1 MTVRTRF
8 APSPT
13 GYLHVGGA
21 RTALFSWLYAKQQ
34 GGQFVLRV
42 EDTDRERSTDAS
54 VQAILDGMA
63 WLGLDAD
70 EGPIFQ
76 TQRFDRYG
84 EVIEQLLAE
93 GKAYKCYC
101 TREELD
107 AVREEQMANK
117 QKPRYNG
124 YWRDRTDVPAGD
136 VPYVIRFRN
145 PLDGVV
151 AWDDAVYGRIE
162 IANSELDDLIIARTD
177 GTPTYNFCVVV
188 DDLDMQI
195 SHVVRGDDHINN
207 TPRQINIMAAL
218 GAELPTFAHLPMIL
232 GEDSKRLSKR
242 HGAVSVL
249 AYKEAGYL
257 PQALLNYLVRLGW
270 SHGDQEEFSMEQ
282 MIELFSLEAV
292 NRGGS
297 VFNTDKLDWLNMST
311 ADGPDTGAV
320 AELLRERANTFVAMV
335 EQSLFFYQPL
345 DGYDEKAAKKNFKE
359 AAIAPL
365 QAVAKKLA
373 DSESWTAE
381 SVHGA
386 IEQTVADLEVG
397 FGKVALPLRIATTG
411 GTASPALD
419 ATLAALGK
427 ETTLKR
433 VEAAIAHIQ
442 AQIAGERYTGSVE
455 VGGSI
460 PPGSTKILKSGRLRV
475 AFFVDVGKLK
485 IHILF
490 GSCTSCVSLISF

>member
-124 YWRDRTDVPAGD
+124 YWRDRTDAPAGD

-162 IANSELDDLIIARTD
+162 IAKSELDDMIIARTD

-232 GEDSKRLSKR
+232 GEDGARLSKR
-242 HGAVSVL
+242 HGAVGVTSFR
-249 AYKEAGYL
+249 EEGIL
-257 PQALLNYLVRLGW
+257 PEALLNYLVRLGW
-270 SHGDQEEFSMEQ
+270 SHGDEEIFSLAQMES
-282 MIELFSLEAV
+282 LFSLDAV
-292 NRGGS
+292 NKSAARFDQEKLLWFNQHYIQHGDVQVLADELRWHQKRLNIAAANAPLLTDVVDAFRDRARTMS
-297 VFNTDKLDWLNMST
+297 QMAQASRFVFEDFD
-311 ADGPDTGAV
+311 DIDP
-320 AELLRERANTFVAMV
+320 
-335 EQSLFFYQPL
+335 
-345 DGYDEKAAKKNFKE
+345 KAAKKHLRKVVQ
-359 AAIAPL
+359 APL
-365 QAVAKKLA
+365 ESVSEGLA
-373 DSESWTAE
+373 NLPDWTASAIDALIDQVAADHE
-381 SVHGA
+381 ISMGKIGQPVRVAVTGA
-386 IEQTVADLEVG
+386 G
-397 FGKVALPLRIATTG
+397 M
-411 GTASPALD
+411 SPGIG
-419 ATLAALGK
+419 ATLAL
-427 ETTLKR
+427 
-433 VEAAIAHIQ
+433 
-442 AQIAGERYTGSVE
+442 
-455 VGGSI
+455 
-460 PPGSTKILKSGRLRV
+460 
-475 AFFVDVGKLK
+475 VGKAK
-485 IHILF
+485 
-490 GSCTSCVSLISF
+490 SLARLGRALEFVRQR